1 MGIPFWRGEEP
12 NNLFHSFFLIL
23 KLWFFSFCCWGFQ
36 SLRVVRGI
44 SDGSF
49 REKMAHT
56 KKKEMHAFLG
66 RVALMEND
74 GNRDKHPCLSD
85 RMEVEISDVFFI
97 KKSHR
102 QSSNILV
109 SWNLN
114 RKQNQPMPVA
124 LTMNDGCFTRAK
136 INPEPELKA
145 ISAKIAKYCKV
156 YATKIISTNTEPKKT
171 SYIKPTKNNRLQGSI
186 RIFFP
191 HFLFKHAHPAHTSSH
206 LAR

>member
-1 MGIPFWRGEEP
+1 MGIHFGGGGT
-12 NNLFHSFFLIL
+12 NNLFHYFF
-23 KLWFFSFCCWGFQ
+23 WFWNSDFSLFAVEVWKITLGGAGNQWWFL
-36 SLRVVRGI
+36 SRKN
-44 SDGSF
+44 GS
-49 REKMAHT
+49 H

-85 RMEVEISDVFFI
+85 GMEVEISDVFSS

-114 RKQNQPMPVA
+114 RKQNQPMPAA

-136 INPEPELKA
+136 HSPEPELRA

-156 YATKIISTNTEPKKT
+156 YATKIISTNTEPKK
-171 SYIKPTKNNRLQGSI
+171 N
-186 RIFFP
+186 
-191 HFLFKHAHPAHTSSH
+191 FLHKTH
-206 LAR
+206 

>member
-1 MGIPFWRGEEP
+1 
-12 NNLFHSFFLIL
+12 
-23 KLWFFSFCCWGFQ
+23 
-36 SLRVVRGI
+36 
-44 SDGSF
+44 
-49 REKMAHT
+49 
-56 KKKEMHAFLG
+56 MHAFLG

-85 RMEVEISDVFFI
+85 RMEVEISDVFSL

-109 SWNLN
+109 SCNLN

-124 LTMNDGCFTRAK
+124 LTMNGCFTRAK
-136 INPEPELKA
+136 INPEPELRA

-156 YATKIISTNTEPKKT
+156 YATEIISTNTEPKKKT

-186 RIFFP
+186 RIFLHIFCSSMP
-191 HFLFKHAHPAHTSSH
+191 TLHTRLAISPVKMLRHESNLMPSTFSSTKH
-206 LAR
+206 LAKVQGRPGQ